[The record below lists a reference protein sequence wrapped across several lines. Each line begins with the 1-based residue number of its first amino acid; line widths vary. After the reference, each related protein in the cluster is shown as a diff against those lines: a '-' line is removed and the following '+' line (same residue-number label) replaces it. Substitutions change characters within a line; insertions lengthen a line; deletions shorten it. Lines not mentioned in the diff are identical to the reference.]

1 MRVKTLLLTLLTL
14 VLSACAAP
22 PTVTS
27 PTTQTASQQPLLF
40 PTFSP
45 VAVEH
50 GDYRQVSPMVL
61 SEGLKAKNFTLVN
74 VHVPYAGEIAHTDAF
89 LQYDQISFHFDQ
101 LPDKAAPIVVYCR
114 SGRMS
119 TIAAATLVNA
129 GYTNVWELAGG
140 MDAWKQAGLPL
151 LQKQ

>member
-1 MRVKTLLLTLLTL
+1 MRIKTLLLALFTLL
-14 VLSACAAP
+14 LSACAAP
-22 PTVTS
+22 ATVAS
-27 PTTQTASQQPLLF
+27 PTPQTASQQPLLF
-40 PTFSP
+40 PTFTP

-50 GDYRQVSPMVL
+50 GNYRQVSPMAL
-61 SEGLKAKNFTLVN
+61 SEGLKAKSFTLVN
-74 VHVPYAGEIAHTDAF
+74 VHVPYQGEIAQTDAF

-119 TIAAATLVNA
+119 AIAAETLVNA
-129 GYTNVWELAGG
+129 GYTNVWDLAGG
-140 MDAWKQAGLPL
+140 MDAWEQAGLPL